1 VTPPPAGKTD
11 ESLFHP
17 PVDAIQLTE
26 VLHALSDPA
35 RLSVVSQL
43 KAAEA
48 GEIPCGSFH
57 THVAK
62 STFSHH
68 IRVLREAG
76 VIRVRHEG
84 NRSLTSLREEDLEA
98 RFPGLLE
105 VVLRSADVPVRSG
118 NIGPTA

>member
-1 VTPPPAGKTD
+1 MPNVEREKTD

-17 PVDAIQLTE
+17 QRDEIKLTE

-35 RLSVVSQL
+35 RLSVAAQL
-43 KAAEA
+43 MAAEDH
-48 GEIPCGSFH
+48 EIPCGNFS

-84 NRSLTSLREEDLEA
+84 NRSLTSLREEDLDA

-105 VVLRSADVPVRSG
+105 VVLKNAS
-118 NIGPTA
+118 

>member
-1 VTPPPAGKTD
+1 MTPRPAAKTD

-17 PVDAIQLTE
+17 PVDEIQLTE
-26 VLHALSDPA
+26 VLHALSDPV
-35 RLSVVSQL
+35 RLSVVAQL
-43 KAAEA
+43 MEVKDR
-48 GEIPCGSFH
+48 EIACGVLY
-57 THVAK
+57 TRVAK

-98 RFPGLLE
+98 RFPGLVE
-105 VVLRSADVPVRSG
+105 VVLRSA
-118 NIGPTA
+118 A